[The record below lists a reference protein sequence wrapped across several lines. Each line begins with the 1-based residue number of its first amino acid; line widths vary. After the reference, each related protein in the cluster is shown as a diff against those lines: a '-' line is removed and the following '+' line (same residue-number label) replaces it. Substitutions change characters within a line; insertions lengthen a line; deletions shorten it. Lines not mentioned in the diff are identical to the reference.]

1 MQLPAFA
8 GREVFVKHEAESG
21 VYFYKA
27 TAGGDGTLTFTSRHG
42 FSPFTFSLNNEA
54 AAEIGEVGYDTLQ
67 AAVNVAGEGSTIT
80 ILSGGTAEELTASVS
95 GSSRTFTLVNN
106 TGEAITVT
114 LNGTELTIA
123 AGESQAYA
131 YTRPSGGGGGV
142 ATYAVNVADAAN
154 GTATVNPKL
163 ASQAT
168 EVTVTVKP
176 DAGYEL
182 SSLTVTGTA
191 GAVEVTQKSDTQYT
205 FKMPGCAVT
214 ITAVFRLQGE
224 DGEDGGEESVL
235 PFTDVSENTWY
246 YDAVTFV
253 YNEGMMSGTGGASF
267 APATNLSR
275 AMIAQVLFNLESAPT
290 GTLSAF
296 EDVASGSWYYDAVNW
311 AAAQS
316 IVTGY
321 GDGTFGPEEDITREQ
336 MAAILYRYAQ
346 YKEYIS
352 VEKGDL
358 SAFSDGDTVSDWAKA
373 AMEWAVGNGVL
384 SGKGNNLLDPTG
396 TASRAEVAQ
405 ILMNFC
411 NAFVK

>member
-1 MQLPAFA
+1 MVRVVASTAGSSADIVLEEGDGQNAVVVKQAEELTITAPAAITVQLPAFA

-67 AAVNVAGEGSTIT
+67 AAVNAAGEGSTIT

-114 LNGTELTIA
+114 LNGTALTIA
-123 AGESQAYA
+123 DGESEAYA
-131 YTRPSGGGGGV
+131 YTR
-142 ATYAVNVADAAN
+142 
-154 GTATVNPKL
+154 
-163 ASQAT
+163 
-168 EVTVTVKP
+168 
-176 DAGYEL
+176 
-182 SSLTVTGTA
+182 
-191 GAVEVTQKSDTQYT
+191 
-205 FKMPGCAVT
+205 
-214 ITAVFRLQGE
+214 
-224 DGEDGGEESVL
+224 
-235 PFTDVSENTWY
+235 
-246 YDAVTFV
+246 
-253 YNEGMMSGTGGASF
+253 
-267 APATNLSR
+267 
-275 AMIAQVLFNLESAPT
+275 PT

-311 AAAQS
+311 AAAQN

-358 SAFSDGDTVSDWAKA
+358 SAFTDGDTVSDWAQT